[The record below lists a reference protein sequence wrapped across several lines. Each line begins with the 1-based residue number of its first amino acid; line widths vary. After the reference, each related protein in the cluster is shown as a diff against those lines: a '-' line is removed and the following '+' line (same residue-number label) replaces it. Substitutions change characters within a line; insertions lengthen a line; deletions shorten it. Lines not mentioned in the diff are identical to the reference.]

1 MTGKTSEYIV
11 ELILPDVRKGRM
23 MIIVDD
29 EERENE
35 GDLFVAAERA
45 TPEAINFMATHGR
58 GLVSLALTEERMRGL
73 GLSLIT
79 DDTGN
84 QTKFGTAF
92 ATPIDARQGIGS
104 GMSAHDRARTI
115 EVAIADGAKPTD
127 LIRPGRLQTL
137 RAVDGGVLARPGHT
151 EAAVDLARLAGLK
164 PAGVICEIMKED
176 GTMARGADLERF
188 AAYHGIE
195 IVRIADIVA
204 YRRGEREVRRRAES
218 VLPTREAGD
227 FRIVVYSDSLET
239 QPVVALVK
247 GEVGAQSPTL
257 VRLHSQCLTGDAFGS
272 ARCDCGEQLEAAL
285 AMIDKAGAGVLVY
298 TFDEGRGIGL
308 LNKIRAYALQDE
320 GQDTVEANHALGFA
334 ADMRDYKTG
343 AHILF
348 DLGVRDVR
356 LMTNN
361 PEKVRSLEE
370 YGLKVTERVP
380 IEVVPGESNRAYLQT
395 KREKFG
401 HFLSDESEKLDVE
414 KTAPPQGSALLDFE
428 RTVPPQANGKA
439 EVEKTVPPQGTAQL
453 DFEKTVPPQG
463 SAQMEFEK
471 TIPPQ
476 ESGKVDV
483 EKAAPSL
490 ESGKPDF
497 EKTVPMPLSESKA
510 ASTLPLPKKK
520 TDLDS
525 TMRLPV
531 KPRKER

>member
-1 MTGKTSEYIV
+1 
-11 ELILPDVRKGRM
+11 
-23 MIIVDD
+23 
-29 EERENE
+29 
-35 GDLFVAAERA
+35 
-45 TPEAINFMATHGR
+45 MATHGR

-104 GMSAHDRARTI
+104 GMSSHDRARTI
-115 EVAIADGAKPTD
+115 EVAIADGAQPTD

-164 PAGVICEIMKED
+164 PAGVICEIMNED
-176 GTMARGADLERF
+176 GTMARMPDLERF
-188 AAYHGIE
+188 ARAHGIE

-204 YRRGEREVRRRAES
+204 YRRGERDVRRRAES
-218 VLPTREAGD
+218 VLPTRETGD

-239 QPVVALVK
+239 QAVVALVK
-247 GEVGAQSPTL
+247 GNVGPQSPTL
-257 VRLHSQCLTGDAFGS
+257 VRLHSQCLTGDTFGS

-285 AMIDKAGAGVLVY
+285 SMIEKAGAGVLVY

-308 LNKIRAYALQDE
+308 LNKIRAYALQDQ
-320 GQDTVEANHALGFA
+320 GKDTVEANHALGFA

-361 PEKVRSLEE
+361 PEKVSSLEE
-370 YGLKVTERVP
+370 YGLRVTERVP
-380 IEVVPGESNRAYLQT
+380 LEVVPGESNRAYLQT

-401 HFLSDESEKLDVE
+401 HLLSQASEKVNVEKTVPPRESTPPEFE
-414 KTAPPQGSALLDFE
+414 KTAPPQASEKVDVEKTVPPQASEKVDVEKTIPPEAGEKVRVEKAVPPQQSAQLDFE
-428 RTVPPQANGKA
+428 RTVP
-439 EVEKTVPPQGTAQL
+439 VPFP
-453 DFEKTVPPQG
+453 
-463 SAQMEFEK
+463 
-471 TIPPQ
+471 
-476 ESGKVDV
+476 ESQ
-483 EKAAPSL
+483 
-490 ESGKPDF
+490 
-497 EKTVPMPLSESKA
+497 A
-510 ASTLPLPKKK
+510 ASTLPKKK